1 MTDSINERGS
11 DLAMRLAVASDRAAL
26 AEYVRRRKVCDATGA
41 PLDAA
46 AAVAM
51 TVTVAPGVSKF
62 AIVSAAYWD
71 AGEGALS
78 SADPEVDPDVLDGR
92 SLFGPQAGQRGEPWA
107 LGGAAMR
114 KPRMPHARRPAQ
126 WPRPSAPVSSGPARH
141 LS

>member
-1 MTDSINERGS
+1 MTGSISDHGS

-26 AEYVRRRKVCDATGA
+26 AEYARRRKVCDATRE

-62 AIVSAAYWD
+62 AMVTAAYWD

-92 SLFGPQAGQRGEPWA
+92 SLFGRDAGQRGEPRA
-107 LGGAAMR
+107 LSSAAVR
-114 KPRMPHARRPAQ
+114 KPRLSHSRRPVQ
-126 WPRPSAPVSSGPARH
+126 RPRPSAPASSGPTRR

>member
-78 SADPEVDPDVLDGR
+78 SADPDVDPDVLDGR
-92 SLFGPQAGQRGEPWA
+92 SLFGREAGQRGEPWA
-107 LGGAAMR
+107 LSGAAMR
-114 KPRMPHARRPAQ
+114 KPRMPHARRPVQ
-126 WPRPSAPVSSGPARH
+126 RPRPSAPVSSGPARH